1 MRITIIIALSV
12 LLFLLQGSRTQAQQ
26 KRIYLAADDHTDY
39 LWSATEE
46 GYRQAFLT
54 MLDYYINQ
62 AEATSSE
69 APEFQSR
76 WNCDGSLWLRV
87 YRQNRSSSQFSN
99 LITKIRSG
107 HITAPLNPL
116 VLLFGCQNAEMVIRG
131 MMYAGSLQREFN
143 LDFPMA
149 VSMENQ
155 GLPYGIA
162 SLWAGAGARYSW
174 KGVCGC
180 ATSYP
185 GFANRPREIYYMTG
199 PDNSKILMK
208 WYSMDGANTS
218 LGGYAEARDPLD
230 ALNKATAK
238 CNTTAYPFAV
248 AGAFGK
254 GWDDVQTLTNEFVTV
269 AKNNSTT
276 SRKVFVSNMIDFFQ
290 DFENTYSSSTP
301 SLACSYG
308 NDWDLNIASLQE
320 VSARMKR
327 STEKLRTA
335 EALASV
341 AVLYDPS
348 FGNDLKAIREE
359 AWLSAGLYWEH
370 NWENPRVVTMS
381 ERANWERTVQNR
393 FTSYVDTLYNRSAVR
408 FSALLPSVQGQQI
421 VWVFNPLSWERTEPA
436 EIVYTGSLPAKVT
449 ELESGNE
456 VPSESFSRDGKTWIR
471 FLAARV
477 PSAGYKLFRVQQG
490 TPAVFSNNP
499 TLNAQTLENEYVR
512 VTVTRQG
519 VIKSLYDKKLQRE
532 MIAAVSNKYA
542 NDLGSGTGES
552 GTISSSFQGNVS
564 ASITVTSSSPLPHTT
579 TVTIY
584 RGIPRV
590 DVVNQITQ
598 NFSDIRTWAFS
609 FNLSSPEIHHE
620 EVGAIMKA
628 RLVSQGGQYSDS
640 HALYNWFT
648 LNHFAS
654 ISQST
659 GFGVT
664 LSNAD
669 AFFFKAG
676 NSSGTTLDVNTPQIT
691 VLAGGQVNGTE
702 YGIPSQGGE
711 SLFTYRFSL
720 IPFAQYSALASM
732 KQSLNHQNP
741 LAAGYV
747 TGSGSLPGTS
757 RSFLAVS
764 DTNVVLWALKPADD
778 GPEKGLIARFWNL
791 DGTSHTPAISF
802 FQPVTSA
809 FSATHIETDLQSLS
823 FSGTSFSNTF
833 NQWQMK
839 TFRVTLQAPTA
850 PVNHP
855 PAINNQTFSVAENSP
870 SGTLIGKI
878 TASDPDAGQTL
889 SWSILSGN
897 TSGAFTLQQDG
908 SLRVNNASMMDFET
922 WPLFTLRVLVRDNG
936 SPSLTDTA
944 TVTVTLLNVNEPPV
958 AAKQTFALAENPSAN
973 ALAGT
978 ITAADPDAGQTLS
991 FSILSGNTGNAFS
1004 LNPTSGQLRVNN
1016 PQAIDY
1022 ETIQQFRLQVQVSDN
1037 GSPPLSVT
1045 TQVTVNIT
1053 NVNEAPV
1060 VQSLT
1065 YWFPAGIPDGY
1076 YAGNISATDPDGT
1089 NGFTYQILS
1098 GNSQGYFALDAATG
1112 VITIVNSLALQ
1123 QSGDTIFP
1131 LSVRVTDNGTPPL
1144 SGDATITLRL
1154 NTSVVFNPPV
1164 ISYQEFSVPENSAE
1178 NTFIGKLTATDNVS
1192 GRTLIFHIEQG
1203 NLMNAVSLDSL
1214 NGTLAIAN
1222 PSIFNYEKRQEL
1234 LLLVRVCPQAACYVN
1249 SDTAWVRIRI
1259 INAND
1264 APVVHDTLF
1273 VIPENL
1279 PLNAVAGI
1287 LPVYDEDAGQNHT
1300 FAFVSG
1306 DLSGGF
1312 GIHSNGSVYVTH
1324 PEALNFER
1332 RNMFSG
1338 TVQIT
1343 DNGTPPLSA
1352 TATLNIVLTDVNDP
1366 PVILPLPVQ
1375 VAWEGNLFA
1384 PFWPE
1389 PYVTDEDNSFEE
1401 LTLKVSGGTY
1411 ITASLTGDMIQLQPG
1426 NLQWQGTDSVLVTV
1440 TDPGNLSAS
1449 AWLRGKVVVTGSD
1462 HIDGDMPS
1470 ISVYP
1475 NPSHGNVT
1483 FLVTGI
1489 SGEQSLHLRLM
1500 NQTGKVVME
1509 KVLYSAGGTGSYPLN
1524 MTGLAPGL
1532 YLSEILFGGRLV
1544 RIKIVII

>member
-1 MRITIIIALSV
+1 MRNTIIFTFSV
-12 LLFLLQGSRTQAQQ
+12 LLFLLQGIHTQAQQ
-26 KRIYLAADDHTDY
+26 KRIYLAPDDHTDY

-46 GYRQAFLT
+46 GYRQAFLN
-54 MLDYYINQ
+54 MLDYYINLV
-62 AEATSSE
+62 ETTSSE
-69 APEFQSR
+69 SPEFQSR

-87 YRQNRSSSQFSN
+87 YRQNRSASEFN
-99 LITKIRSG
+99 RLIEKIRSG

-185 GFANRPREIYYMTG
+185 GFDNRPREIYYMTG

-269 AKNNSTT
+269 AKNNSTS

-290 DFENTYSSSTP
+290 DFENSYSNSTP

-327 STEKLRTA
+327 SVEKLRTA
-335 EALASV
+335 EALASI
-341 AVLYDPS
+341 AMLYEPS
-348 FGNDLKAIREE
+348 FGTDLKQMREE

-370 NWENPRVVTMS
+370 NWEDPRVVTMN

-393 FTSYVDTLYNRSAVR
+393 FTSYVDTLFNRSVFR
-408 FSALLPSVQGQQI
+408 FSSLLPSVQGQQI

-436 EIVYTGSLPAKVT
+436 EIVYNGSLPAKVT
-449 ELESGNE
+449 ELESGIE

-471 FLAARV
+471 FLATRV
-477 PSAGYKLFRVQQG
+477 PSVGYKLFRIQQG
-490 TPAVFSNNP
+490 TPAVFPGNP
-499 TLNAQTLENEYVR
+499 TLNVQTLENEYVR

-519 VIKSLYDKKLQRE
+519 VIKSLYDKTLQRE
-532 MIAAVSNKYA
+532 MIAAVNSKYA
-542 NDLGSGTGES
+542 NDLGSGAGES
-552 GTISSSFQGNVS
+552 GTISASFQGNVS

-579 TVTIY
+579 TITIY
-584 RGIPRV
+584 RGSPRV
-590 DVVNQITQ
+590 DVLNQITQ
-598 NFSDIRTWAFS
+598 NFSNIRTWAFS
-609 FNLSSPEIHHE
+609 FNLSSPEINHE

-654 ISQST
+654 ISQSS
-659 GFGVT
+659 GPGVI

-676 NSSGTTLDVNTPQIT
+676 NSSGTTLDVSTPQIT
-691 VLAGGQVNGTE
+691 VLAGGQVNGTQ

-720 IPFAQYSALASM
+720 IPFAQYSALTSM

-741 LAAGYV
+741 LATGYV
-747 TGSGSLPGTS
+747 TGNGTLSSS
-757 RSFLAVS
+757 RQSFLTVS

-778 GPEKGLIARFWNL
+778 GAEKGLIVRLWNL
-791 DGTSHTPAISF
+791 DGTSHTPAFSF
-802 FQPVTSA
+802 FQPVISA
-809 FSATHIETDLQSLS
+809 FSATHIETDIQTLPS
-823 FSGTSFSNTF
+823 SGNSFSNAF

-839 TFRVTLQAPTA
+839 TFRVILQTPST
-850 PVNHP
+850 PENHP
-855 PAINNQTFSVAENSP
+855 PVINDQVFSLAENTP

-878 TASDPDAGQTL
+878 TASDQNAGQTL

-908 SLRVNNASMMDFET
+908 NLRVSNASMMDFET
-922 WPLFTLRVLVRDNG
+922 WPVFVLRVLVRDNG
-936 SPSLTDTA
+936 TPSLTDTA
-944 TVTVTLLNVNEPPV
+944 TVTVNLLNVNEPPV
-958 AAKQTFALAENPSAN
+958 ATNRTFTLAENPAAN
-973 ALAGT
+973 ALVGT
-978 ITAADPDAGQTLS
+978 ITATDPDAGQTLN
-991 FSILSGNTGNAFS
+991 FSIISGNTGNAFS
-1004 LNPTSGQLRVNN
+1004 LSPTSGQLRVSN
-1016 PQAIDY
+1016 PQAINY
-1022 ETIQQFRLQVQVSDN
+1022 ESVQQFRIQVQVSDN
-1037 GSPPLSVT
+1037 GSPLLST
-1045 TQVTVNIT
+1045 TVQITVNIT
-1053 NVNEAPV
+1053 NINEAPL
-1060 VQSLT
+1060 VQPLT

-1076 YAGNISATDPDGT
+1076 YVGNIAVTDPDGT
-1089 NGFTYQILS
+1089 TGFTFQILS
-1098 GNSQGYFALDAATG
+1098 GNSQGYFSLDATTG
-1112 VITIVNSLALQ
+1112 ILSVVNSLALQ

-1131 LSVRVTDNGTPPL
+1131 MNIRVTDNGTPPL
-1144 SGDATITLRL
+1144 SGEATITLRL
-1154 NTSVVFNPPV
+1154 NISVIFNPPV
-1164 ISYQEFSVPENSAE
+1164 ISYQEFSVPENSSIG
-1178 NTFIGKLTATDNVS
+1178 TFIGKLIATDNVS
-1192 GRTLIFHIEQG
+1192 GRTLVFHIEQG
-1203 NLMNAVSLDSL
+1203 NLMNAVGLDTL
-1214 NGTLAIAN
+1214 NGSLSLAN
-1222 PSIFNYEKRQEL
+1222 SSVFNYEKRNEL
-1234 LLLVRVCPQAACYVN
+1234 LLLVRVCPEAACFVN

-1259 INAND
+1259 TDVND
-1264 APVVHDTLF
+1264 PPLVHDTLLI
-1273 VIPENL
+1273 IPENL
-1279 PLNAVAGI
+1279 PLNSAAGLI
-1287 LPVYDEDAGQNHT
+1287 PWYDEDTGQSHGFT
-1300 FAFVSG
+1300 FVSG
-1306 DLSGGF
+1306 NLSTGF
-1312 GIHSNGSVYVTH
+1312 GIHSTGSVYVSH
-1324 PEALNFER
+1324 PEELNFER
-1332 RNMFSG
+1332 QNIFSG

-1343 DNGTPPLSA
+1343 DNGSPPLSS
-1352 TATLNIVLTDVNDP
+1352 TASLTILLTDVNDP
-1366 PVILPLPVQ
+1366 PVILPWPVQ
-1375 VAWEGNLFA
+1375 LTWEGYSFA
-1384 PFWPE
+1384 AFWPE

-1401 LTLKVSGGTY
+1401 LTLKVSGGTH
-1411 ITASLTGDMIQLQPG
+1411 ISASLAGEMIQLQAVSS
-1426 NLQWQGTDSVLVTV
+1426 QWLGTDSVLVTI

-1449 AWLRGKVVVTGSD
+1449 AWLKGKVVVTGWVD
-1462 HIDGDMPS
+1462 ADEEVPQ

-1475 NPSHGNVT
+1475 NPSRGNVS
-1483 FLVTGI
+1483 LRVTGI
-1489 SGEQSLHLRLM
+1489 SGEQTLRIRLM
-1500 NQTGKVVME
+1500 NQTGKIVLE
-1509 KVLYSAGGTGSYPLN
+1509 KVLYNAGGAGSYPLDL
-1524 MTGLAPGL
+1524 TVLAPGL
-1532 YLSEILFGGRLV
+1532 YLSEILIGGQLV

>member
-1 MRITIIIALSV
+1 MQIRIIILFSV
-12 LLFLLQGSRTQAQQ
+12 FLYLLQGIRSQAQQ
-26 KRIYLAADDHTDY
+26 KRIYLAPDDHTDY

-46 GYRQAFLT
+46 GYRQAFLS

-62 AEATSSE
+62 AEVTSSE
-69 APEFQSR
+69 AQEFQSR

-87 YRQNRSSSQFSN
+87 YRQNRSTAQFSN
-99 LITKIRSG
+99 LIEKIRSG

-116 VLLFGCQNAEMVIRG
+116 VLLFGCQNAELVIRG

-143 LDFPMA
+143 LEFPMA

-238 CNTTAYPFAV
+238 CNTTSYPFAV

-254 GWDDVQTLTNEFVTV
+254 GWDDVQTLTTEFVTV
-269 AKNNSTT
+269 AKNNSTS

-290 DFENTYSSSTP
+290 DFENTYGNSTP

-335 EALASV
+335 EALASI

-348 FGNDLKAIREE
+348 FGSDLKQMREE

-370 NWENPRVVTMS
+370 NWEDPRVVPMT

-393 FTSYVDTLYNRSAVR
+393 FSSYVDTLYNRSVSR
-408 FSALLPSVQGQQI
+408 FSSLLPSSQGQQI
-421 VWVFNPLSWERTEPA
+421 VWVFNPLTWERTEPA

-471 FLAARV
+471 FMATRV
-477 PSAGYKLFRVQQG
+477 ASLGYKLFRVQQG
-490 TPAVFSNNP
+490 TPAVFSNSP
-499 TLNAQTLENEYVR
+499 TLNSQTLENEYVR

-519 VIKSLYDKKLQRE
+519 VIKSLYDKTLQRE

-552 GTISSSFQGNVS
+552 GTISASFQGNVS

-579 TVTIY
+579 TITIY
-584 RGIPRV
+584 RGSPRV
-590 DVVNQITQ
+590 DIVDQITQ
-598 NFSDIRTWAFS
+598 NFSNIRTWAFS
-609 FNLSSPEIHHE
+609 FNISSPEINHE

-654 ISQST
+654 ISQGS

-691 VLAGGQVNGTE
+691 VLAGGQVNGTQ

-720 IPFAQYSALASM
+720 IPCTQYSALTSM

-741 LAAGYV
+741 LTTGYT
-747 TGSGSLPGTS
+747 TGNGLLPAS
-757 RSFLAVS
+757 SQSFLTIS

-778 GPEKGLIARFWNL
+778 GPEKGFIARFWNL
-791 DGTSHTPAISF
+791 AGTPRTPTFSF

-809 FSATHIETDLQSLS
+809 FSATHIETDLLSLP
-823 FSGTSFSNTF
+823 FSGNSFNNSF

-839 TFRVTLQAPTA
+839 TFRVTLQAPSA

-855 PAINNQTFSVAENSP
+855 PVINDQSFSLPENSP

-878 TASDPDAGQTL
+878 NASDPDASQTL

-897 TSGAFTLQQDG
+897 TSGAFSLQQDG
-908 SLRVNNASMMDFET
+908 NLLVNNASMMDFET
-922 WPLFTLRVLVRDNG
+922 TPVFTMRVLVRDNG
-936 SPSLTDTA
+936 IPSLTDTA
-944 TVTVTLLNVNEPPV
+944 TIKVTLLNINEPP
-958 AAKQTFALAENPSAN
+958 AASNRTFTLAENPSIN
-973 ALAGT
+973 SLVGT
-978 ITAADPDAGQTLS
+978 ITATDPDAGQTLS
-991 FSILSGNTGNAFS
+991 FSIISGNTGNAFS
-1004 LNPTSGQLRVNN
+1004 LNQSSGQLRVNN
-1016 PQAIDY
+1016 PQVIDY
-1022 ETIQQFRLQVQVSDN
+1022 ESIKQFRLQIKVSDN
-1037 GSPPLSVT
+1037 GSPPLSST
-1045 TQVTVNIT
+1045 AQIIINIT
-1053 NVNEAPV
+1053 NVNEAPA
-1060 VQSLT
+1060 VQALT
-1065 YWFPAGIPDGY
+1065 YWFPAAIPDGY
-1076 YAGNISATDPDGT
+1076 YIGNVAVNDPDGT
-1089 NGFTYQILS
+1089 TTFTYQIIS
-1098 GNSQGYFALDAATG
+1098 GNSQGYFALDASTG
-1112 VITIVNSLALQ
+1112 VISVVNSQALQ
-1123 QSGDTIFP
+1123 QSGDTIFT
-1131 LSVRVTDNGTPPL
+1131 LGVRVTDNGTPPL
-1144 SGDATITLRL
+1144 SGEAMITLRL
-1154 NTSVVFNPPV
+1154 NTSVIFNPPV
-1164 ISYQEFSVPENSAE
+1164 ISYQEFSVPENSTV
-1178 NTFIGKLTATDNVS
+1178 NTFIGKLTATDNVT
-1192 GRTLIFHIEQG
+1192 GRTLVFHMEQG
-1203 NLMNAVSLDSL
+1203 NLMNAVNLDSL
-1214 NGTLAIAN
+1214 DGTITIAN
-1222 PSIFNYEKRQEL
+1222 PSVFNYEKRQEL
-1234 LLLVRVCPQAACYVN
+1234 LLLVRVCPLAACYIN

-1259 INAND
+1259 TDVND

-1273 VIPENL
+1273 VVPENL
-1279 PLNAVAGI
+1279 ALNAVAGN
-1287 LPVYDEDAGQNHT
+1287 LSVYDEDAGQSHS
-1300 FAFVSG
+1300 FAFSSG
-1306 DLSGGF
+1306 NLADGF
-1312 GIHSNGSVYVTH
+1312 GIHSSGSVYVTH
-1324 PEALNFER
+1324 PQMLNFER
-1332 RNMFSG
+1332 RNVFSG
-1338 TVQIT
+1338 TVQVT
-1343 DNGTPPLSA
+1343 DNGTPTLQASA
-1352 TATLNIVLTDVNDP
+1352 TLTILLTDVNDP
-1366 PVILPLPVQ
+1366 PVLLPLPVQ
-1375 VAWEGNLFA
+1375 LAWEGNVFV
-1384 PFWPE
+1384 PFWLE

-1401 LTLKVSGGTY
+1401 LTLKVSGGTH
-1411 ITASLTGDMIQLQPG
+1411 INASLQGSMIQLQAVNP
-1426 NLQWQGTDSVLVTV
+1426 QWHGTDSVLITV
-1440 TDPGNLSAS
+1440 TDPGNLSAT
-1449 AWLRGKVVVTGSD
+1449 AWLKGKVVVTNSLD
-1462 HIDGDMPS
+1462 ESIDIPH

-1475 NPSHGNVT
+1475 NPSHGDVSLRVDGN
-1483 FLVTGI
+1483 GR
-1489 SGEQSLHLRLM
+1489 EQSLRVRLM
-1500 NQTGKVVME
+1500 NQTGRVVLE
-1509 KVLYSAGGTGSYPLN
+1509 KVLPIVAGTGDYTLN
-1524 MTGLAPGL
+1524 LSGLAPGL
-1532 YLSEILFGGRLV
+1532 YLSEILIDGHIV
-1544 RIKIVII
+1544 RIKMVIL